1 MATPRPEN
9 RPDNRTDK
17 RLRKK
22 RKPPKKF
29 RLSYSLLLL
38 LVMPIVGLITGFI
51 AYSFGKQ
58 ALEGVNPSPTGVK
71 LPRINP
77 QSPSP
82 KPPSAKPTS
91 QSQGNQNIS
100 MWLDESSVIAE
111 IQMRSQSELGAL
123 RRPNITTSAKSKQ
136 IDRRTI
142 FARVDRAYN
151 SMRDPLAISANADE
165 RISARIAALRQRVYS
180 QSAMLDRSLERD
192 FVSPSS
198 TTTLTSSEVQVNPN
212 RDRWQQR
219 DTDLVNS
226 FDAPSVPPI
235 PLNGDA
241 SDSKP
246 PSFFISEPAAPTQ
259 LELNR

>member
-9 RPDNRTDK
+9 HPQNRPEK

-22 RKPPKKF
+22 KKPPKKF

-38 LVMPIVGLITGFI
+38 LIMPVVGSITGVI
-51 AYSFGKQ
+51 AYGFGKQ

-71 LPRINP
+71 LPRVNP

-82 KPPSAKPTS
+82 KPQSPKPTS
-91 QSQGNQNIS
+91 QNQGDQNVA

-111 IQMRSQSELGAL
+111 IQMRSQNELGAL
-123 RRPNITTSAKSKQ
+123 RRPTTNTTAKSNP
-136 IDRRTI
+136 INRRTI

-180 QSAMLDRSLERD
+180 QSAMLDKSLERD
-192 FVSPSS
+192 FVNPSS
-198 TTTLTSSEVQVNPN
+198 ATALVSSEVQINPI

-219 DTDLVNS
+219 DADLVNS
-226 FDAPSVPPI
+226 FNVPSAPS

-246 PSFFISEPAAPTQ
+246 TNFSISEPATPTQ